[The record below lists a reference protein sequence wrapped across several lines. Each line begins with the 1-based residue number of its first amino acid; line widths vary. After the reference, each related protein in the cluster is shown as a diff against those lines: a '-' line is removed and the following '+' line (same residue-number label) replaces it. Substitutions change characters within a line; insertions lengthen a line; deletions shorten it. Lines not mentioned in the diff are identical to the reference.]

1 LPPRSRPL
9 GIGCPSRVCYPHAY
23 RRYGLGDPTLPLA
36 LTSALWFS
44 ALRAGLSIFQ
54 RSATLLSSGFAF
66 LQSITQSNLAAA
78 RGRSLRT
85 KQLLPWALFPYS
97 TLGVE
102 GPLTTGFAC
111 PLRSALRVWLP
122 SRRFTPFDP
131 VPVLFHT
138 GSARGIHPSE
148 LSPLG
153 RFPSRF
159 RDRRTHLPFH
169 PPILPALQRPKAPA
183 PSRLAGPRFLGF
195 LPSESASQP
204 GMGLACRL
212 LAAPLGFS
220 PSRAFSESLGWDFAR
235 PPLARFAGL
244 AANHQTHWRPR
255 VSIGSRLTPSPSRV
269 ATAVD
274 KAALLGFCTGTIL
287 DIRAGPPPGYVFTSR
302 RAAHYCRLTGVLWED
317 ALALPE
323 LPGPA
328 KVPLLAPLLWLAFQC
343 HFQDIF
349 QFTLA
354 TSSP

>member
-1 LPPRSRPL
+1 LATSTSYGPVAPFGVFGWPARPRVLPPRSRPL
-9 GIGCPSRVCYPHAY
+9 GIGCPSRVYYPHTY
-23 RRYGLGDPTLPLA
+23 RPYRLGDPTLPLA

-169 PPILPALQRPKAPA
+169 PPIYPRCGARGHPRRAGSPGRGFWAFSLPRVPD
-183 PSRLAGPRFLGF
+183 SHH
-195 LPSESASQP
+195 
-204 GMGLACRL
+204 
-212 LAAPLGFS
+212 GFS
-220 PSRAFSESLGWDFAR
+220 MPT
-235 PPLARFAGL
+235 AG
-244 AANHQTHWRPR
+244 
-255 VSIGSRLTPSPSRV
+255 
-269 ATAVD
+269 
-274 KAALLGFCTGTIL
+274 
-287 DIRAGPPPGYVFTSR
+287 
-302 RAAHYCRLTGVLWED
+302 
-317 ALALPE
+317 
-323 LPGPA
+323 
-328 KVPLLAPLLWLAFQC
+328 
-343 HFQDIF
+343 
-349 QFTLA
+349 
-354 TSSP
+354 SSPGVFPF